1 MRNRESGVIHFF
13 PTYTKDGTRS
23 PFALG
28 LQELGVDYRLFAD
41 DVRFRYRSRLK
52 LLLVGWPKLAWFA
65 LRAGIRSL
73 VTSRTKP
80 DAVVLGSDIEVLIFA
95 PLRALFSRRTQIVL
109 LGFILTPRANP
120 LANRLRPAYFR
131 CVMAFVDK
139 LICHSKAERE
149 RYRTLFDNGRTDVF
163 YIPHGTH
170 IFGRDETP
178 AAALSPYILTA
189 GRSGRDYGT
198 LFAAVDGLPVT
209 LHVVCDNDA
218 PLAGL
223 QVPPNV
229 TVLRRCYDGDYVE
242 QLKNAR
248 FVVVPLG
255 VADISAGQMVL
266 LQAMAFRKASVI
278 TRTLTVEDYVTDGVE
293 ALLVPQGDVAAMRA
307 AIVRLLDDPACTTQM
322 ADRAMA
328 AFDERFCMKAFVRNL
343 VEAIRAPRSPSADR
357 QKLP

>member
-1 MRNRESGVIHFF
+1 MIHFF

-52 LLLVGWPKLAWFA
+52 LLFVGWPKLAWFA

-73 VTSRTKP
+73 VTSRTRP
-80 DAVVLGSDIEVLIFA
+80 EAVVLGSDIEVLIFA

-109 LGFILTPRANP
+109 LGFILTPRTTP
-120 LANRLRPAYFR
+120 LANRLRLAYFR

-139 LICHSKAERE
+139 LICHSSTERE
-149 RYRTLFDNGRTDVF
+149 RYRALFANGRTEVF

-170 IFGRDETP
+170 IHGREEAPAP
-178 AAALSPYILTA
+178 AAEPYILTA

-198 LFAAVDGLPVT
+198 LFAAVDGLPVA
-209 LHVVCDNDA
+209 LHVVCDSDA

-223 QVPPNV
+223 HVPANV
-229 TVLRRCYDGDYVE
+229 TVLRQCYDGDYVE

-266 LQAMAFRKASVI
+266 LQAMAFHKAAVI
-278 TRTLTVEDYVTDGVE
+278 THTLTVADYATDGVE
-293 ALLVPQGDVAAMRA
+293 ALLVPQGDATAMRA
-307 AIVRLLDDPACTTQM
+307 AIVRLLDDPAYTAQM

-343 VEAIRAPRSPSADR
+343 VAAIRS
-357 QKLP
+357 QK